1 MKTAPRTANNA
12 VVTRLPAMPGIPYEV
27 KNCITSWPDAKP
39 EPDKGADEC
48 SRELEYLCWP
58 DMSSVLL

>member
-39 EPDKGADEC
+39 EPI
-48 SRELEYLCWP
+48 RVP
-58 DMSSVLL
+58 TSVPANWNTFAGRT